1 MRKVEI
7 KGKRR
12 NVERGVSSLG
22 NFSRTMPALARA
34 QRVTERASRF
44 GFDWPTS
51 EPVWDKVHEELSE
64 LKTAVSSGD
73 KSRVRE
79 EMGDLLFSLV
89 NLSRF
94 FELEAEET
102 LSRSVDR
109 FLKRFRHIETTIR
122 ERGKSLTGASLE
134 EMDLL
139 WEEAKRMERK

>member
-1 MRKVEI
+1 MKKVEI

-12 NVERGVSSLG
+12 NVGRGVSSLG

-44 GFDWPTS
+44 GFDWPTA
-51 EPVWDKVHEELSE
+51 EPVWGKIQEELGE
-64 LKTAVSSGD
+64 LKTAASSGD

-79 EMGDLLFSLV
+79 EIGDLLFSLV

-94 FELEAEET
+94 FDLEAEEA
-102 LSRSVDR
+102 LSQSVDR

-122 ERGKSLTGASLE
+122 ERGKSLTEASLE